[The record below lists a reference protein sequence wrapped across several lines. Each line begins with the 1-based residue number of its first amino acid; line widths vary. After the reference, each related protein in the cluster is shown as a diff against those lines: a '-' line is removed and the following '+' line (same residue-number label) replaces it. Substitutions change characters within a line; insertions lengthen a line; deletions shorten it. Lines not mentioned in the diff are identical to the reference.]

1 MKLSEKEKAA
11 RKAAFRAMTTA
22 QKLDHIYTYYKGP
35 ILLALAVL
43 IAAGS
48 FLHRKLSEKE
58 PVLYLAQVNVS
69 AGADLERDLTGAYLL
84 SLGAD
89 PARQEVFLYRDLYLS
104 DNADTLNH
112 EYAYASRMK
121 LMGVIQSQKLDVV
134 VMNREAYDIFSR
146 NGYLADLMDLPALSD
161 PAYAALL
168 APLLVENDVVLSD
181 NSLEF
186 LLGEADEKEQ
196 VTQSV
201 PNALA
206 AASLPLFQ
214 RAGFDGDIYLGVVAN
229 SPRPEAAAAWLR
241 FVSSS
246 P

>member
-146 NGYLADLMDLPALSD
+146 NGYLADLTDLPALSD

-168 APLLVENDVVLSD
+168 APLLAECEKWAREKGCTEFASD
-181 NSLEF
+181 CELDN
-186 LLGEADEKEQ
+186 AD
-196 VTQSV
+196 S
-201 PNALA
+201 
-206 AASLPLFQ
+206 
-214 RAGFDGDIYLGVVAN
+214 
-229 SPRPEAAAAWLR
+229 LR
-241 FVSSS
+241 FHLALGFEETNRIICFKKKL
-246 P
+246 